1 MNALEELTGLA
12 GNLFNPAV
20 QDWKKEGKKV
30 AGFFCCYVPEEV
42 LYAADILPYRVRA
55 PHCTQTSSADVYL
68 SHFNCSL
75 VRSCLQFAYEGRYDF
90 IDGYVFTSSCD
101 QTRRLY
107 DVMRETMSGLF
118 MHFLSVP
125 HKVSQQSIAYYRDE
139 IIKFKEG
146 VERYFG
152 VEVTE
157 AGLRNAI
164 EVYNETRD
172 LLKRLYELRRGE
184 SPPLTGAESL
194 SVLLAGTMIPREQ
207 YNQLLRKLLEEL
219 KERQGISD
227 YKARLMIAGGGG
239 CDDPAFYQAIE
250 ELGGLIVADSLCYG
264 SRYFWEPV
272 EPGDDPWLALAR
284 AYLDRPACANMV
296 DKVAQRS
303 EFVRGMVERS
313 KADGVVFQRLRY
325 CDLWGGQL
333 LDMENKLK
341 QWSIPL
347 LSLEREYGMGS
358 LGQLRTRVQAF
369 LETMER

>member
-1 MNALEELTGLA
+1 M
-12 GNLFNPAV
+12 
-20 QDWKKEGKKV
+20 
-30 AGFFCCYVPEEV
+30 
-42 LYAADILPYRVRA
+42 
-55 PHCTQTSSADVYL
+55 
-68 SHFNCSL
+68 
-75 VRSCLQFAYEGRYDF
+75 
-90 IDGYVFTSSCD
+90 
-101 QTRRLY
+101 
-107 DVMRETMSGLF
+107 
-118 MHFLSVP
+118 
-125 HKVSQQSIAYYRDE
+125 
-139 IIKFKEG
+139 
-146 VERYFG
+146 
-152 VEVTE
+152 
-157 AGLRNAI
+157 
-164 EVYNETRD
+164 
-172 LLKRLYELRRGE
+172 LKRLYELRRGE

-194 SVLLAGTMIPREQ
+194 SVLLAGTTIPREQ

-272 EPGDDPWLALAR
+272 EGGDDPWLALAR

-303 EFVRGMVERS
+303 EFVRETVERS

-333 LDMENKLK
+333 LDVENKLK